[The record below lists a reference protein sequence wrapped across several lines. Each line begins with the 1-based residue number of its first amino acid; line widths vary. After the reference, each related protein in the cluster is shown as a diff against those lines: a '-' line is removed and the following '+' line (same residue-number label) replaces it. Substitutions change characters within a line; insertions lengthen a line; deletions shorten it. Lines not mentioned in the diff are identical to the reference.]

1 MSAKAWAT
9 MNAVD
14 IITKKKD
21 GKILS
26 PEELEYM
33 VMGYTRGEIP
43 DYQMSALLMAIVLN
57 GMTREETVRLTEIMR
72 DSGEVMD
79 LSGIKGIKVD
89 KHSTGGVGD
98 KTTLI
103 AAPIAA
109 AAGVP
114 IAKMSGRGLGFT
126 GGTVDKMEAIPG
138 FRTSMTREE
147 FINSVNTGG
156 IAVIGQTGRI
166 APADKKIYALRD
178 VTGTT
183 QSLALITSSIM
194 SKKLAAGA
202 HNIVLDVK
210 IGSGAFMK
218 TEEDGRTLA
227 RKMVDIGKSFG
238 RNIAAVVTNMDRPL
252 GFAVGNSLEVLEA
265 VSVLKNESRG
275 DLRDI
280 CVALASNLLSLC
292 YGWSEEES
300 EARANE
306 AIESGATLEKFKEWI
321 TAQGGDASFVDDPSL
336 LGKAEYTFEFKAE
349 RDGYISHMNA
359 ETIGKTASVL
369 GAGREKKTD
378 DIDHTAGII
387 LKRKTGDYVKKGETI
402 ALFYTSKEE
411 SEKAAAEMFSSAVD
425 FSDESPVEKP
435 LVYGVIK

>member
-1 MSAKAWAT
+1 MR
-9 MNAVD
+9 MYD
-14 IITKKKD
+14 IIEKKKMGESLTDDEIHFVID
-21 GKILS
+21 GYVK
-26 PEELEYM
+26 
-33 VMGYTRGEIP
+33 GTIP
-43 DYQMSALLMAIVLN
+43 DYQVSPLLMAIYFS
-57 GMTREETVRLTEIMR
+57 GMDDRETAALTKAMMN
-72 DSGEVMD
+72 SGDVVD
-79 LSGIKGIKVD
+79 LSEFGDATVD

-98 KTTLI
+98 KTSLVV
-103 AAPIAA
+103 APIMASL
-109 AAGVP
+109 GCKM
-114 IAKMSGRGLGFT
+114 AKMSGRGLGHT
-126 GGTVDKMEAIPG
+126 GGTVDKLESIPG
-138 FRTSMTREE
+138 FKTSLSPDE
-147 FINSVNTGG
+147 FFDQVRNTGLA
-156 IAVIGQTGRI
+156 IIGSTANL
-166 APADKKIYALRD
+166 APADKKLYALRD
-178 VTGTT
+178 VTATVD
-183 QSLALITSSIM
+183 SVPLIASSIM

-306 AIESGATLEKFKEWI
+306 AIESGAALEKFKEWI

-387 LKRKTGDYVKKGETI
+387 LKRKTGDYVKNGETI

-411 SEKAAAEMFSSAVD
+411 SEKAAAEMFASAVD
-425 FSDESPVEKP
+425 VSDESPIEKP

>member
-1 MSAKAWAT
+1 MR
-9 MNAVD
+9 MYD
-14 IITKKKD
+14 IIEKKKMGESLTDDEIHFVID
-21 GKILS
+21 GYVK
-26 PEELEYM
+26 
-33 VMGYTRGEIP
+33 GTIP
-43 DYQMSALLMAIVLN
+43 DYQVSPLLMAIYFS
-57 GMTREETVRLTEIMR
+57 GMDDRETAALTKAMMN
-72 DSGEVMD
+72 SGDVVDISEFGD
-79 LSGIKGIKVD
+79 ATVD

-98 KTTLI
+98 KTSLVV
-103 AAPIAA
+103 APIMASL
-109 AAGVP
+109 GCKM
-114 IAKMSGRGLGFT
+114 AKMSGRGLGHT
-126 GGTVDKMEAIPG
+126 GGTVDKLESIPG
-138 FRTSMTREE
+138 FKTSLSPDE
-147 FINSVNTGG
+147 FFDQVRNTGLA
-156 IAVIGQTGRI
+156 IIGSTANL
-166 APADKKIYALRD
+166 APADKKLYALRD
-178 VTGTT
+178 VTATVD
-183 QSLALITSSIM
+183 SVPLIASSIM

-306 AIESGATLEKFKEWI
+306 AIESGAALEKFKEWI

-336 LGKAEYTFEFKAE
+336 LGKAEYAFEFKAE

-411 SEKAAAEMFSSAVD
+411 SEKTAAEMFSSAVD
-425 FSDESPVEKP
+425 FSGESPIEKP

>member
-1 MSAKAWAT
+1 MR
-9 MNAVD
+9 MYD
-14 IITKKKD
+14 IIEKKKMGESLTDDEIHFVID
-21 GKILS
+21 GYVK
-26 PEELEYM
+26 
-33 VMGYTRGEIP
+33 GTIP
-43 DYQMSALLMAIVLN
+43 DYQVSPLLMAIYFS
-57 GMTREETVRLTEIMR
+57 GMDDRETAALTKAMMN
-72 DSGEVMD
+72 SGDVVD
-79 LSGIKGIKVD
+79 LSEFGDATVD

-98 KTTLI
+98 KTSLVV
-103 AAPIAA
+103 APIMASL
-109 AAGVP
+109 GCKM
-114 IAKMSGRGLGFT
+114 AKMSGRGLGHT
-126 GGTVDKMEAIPG
+126 GGTVDKLESIPG
-138 FRTSMTREE
+138 FKTSLSPDE
-147 FINSVNTGG
+147 FFDQVRNTGLA
-156 IAVIGQTGRI
+156 IIGSTANL
-166 APADKKIYALRD
+166 APADKKLYALRD
-178 VTGTT
+178 VTATVD
-183 QSLALITSSIM
+183 SVPLIASSIM

-306 AIESGATLEKFKEWI
+306 AIESGAALEKFKEWI

-425 FSDESPVEKP
+425 FSDESPIEKP

>member
-1 MSAKAWAT
+1 MR
-9 MNAVD
+9 MYD
-14 IITKKKD
+14 IIEKKKMGESLTDDEIHFVID
-21 GKILS
+21 GYVK
-26 PEELEYM
+26 
-33 VMGYTRGEIP
+33 GTIP
-43 DYQMSALLMAIVLN
+43 DYQVSPLLMAIYFS
-57 GMTREETVRLTEIMR
+57 GMDDRETAALTKAMMN
-72 DSGEVMD
+72 SGDVVD
-79 LSGIKGIKVD
+79 LSEFGDATVD

-98 KTTLI
+98 KTSLVV
-103 AAPIAA
+103 APIMASL
-109 AAGVP
+109 GCKM
-114 IAKMSGRGLGFT
+114 AKMSGRGLGHT
-126 GGTVDKMEAIPG
+126 GGTVDKLESIPG
-138 FRTSMTREE
+138 FKTSLSPDE
-147 FINSVNTGG
+147 FFDQVRNTGLA
-156 IAVIGQTGRI
+156 IIGSTANL
-166 APADKKIYALRD
+166 APADKKLYALRD
-178 VTGTT
+178 VTATVD
-183 QSLALITSSIM
+183 SVPLIASSIM

-306 AIESGATLEKFKEWI
+306 AIEIGAALEKFKEWI

-336 LGKAEYTFEFKAE
+336 LGKAEYAFEFKAE

-425 FSDESPVEKP
+425 FSDESPIEKP

>member
-1 MSAKAWAT
+1 MR
-9 MNAVD
+9 MYD
-14 IITKKKD
+14 IIEKKKIGESLTDDEIHFVID
-21 GKILS
+21 GYVK
-26 PEELEYM
+26 
-33 VMGYTRGEIP
+33 GTIP
-43 DYQMSALLMAIVLN
+43 DYQVSPLLMAIYFS
-57 GMTREETVRLTEIMR
+57 GMDDRETAALTKAMMN
-72 DSGEVMD
+72 SGDVVD
-79 LSGIKGIKVD
+79 LSEFGDATVD

-98 KTTLI
+98 KTSLVV
-103 AAPIAA
+103 APIMASL
-109 AAGVP
+109 GCKM
-114 IAKMSGRGLGFT
+114 AKMSGRGLGHT
-126 GGTVDKMEAIPG
+126 GGTVDKLESIPG
-138 FRTSMTREE
+138 FKTSLSPDE
-147 FINSVNTGG
+147 FFDQVRNTGLA
-156 IAVIGQTGRI
+156 IIGSTANL
-166 APADKKIYALRD
+166 APADKKLYALRD
-178 VTGTT
+178 VTATVD
-183 QSLALITSSIM
+183 SVPLIASSIM

-280 CVALASNLLSLC
+280 CVTLASNLLSLC

-306 AIESGATLEKFKEWI
+306 AIERGAALEKFKEWI

-387 LKRKTGDYVKKGETI
+387 LKKKTGDHAEAGETL
-402 ALFYTSKEE
+402 ALFYTSKKEA
-411 SEKAAAEMFSSAVD
+411 EKTAAEMFSSALS
-425 FSDESPVEKP
+425 FSDEKPCEEP
-435 LVYGVIK
+435 LVCGVIK

>member
-1 MSAKAWAT
+1 MR
-9 MNAVD
+9 MYD
-14 IITKKKD
+14 IIEKKKMGESLTDDEIHFVID
-21 GKILS
+21 GYVK
-26 PEELEYM
+26 
-33 VMGYTRGEIP
+33 GTIP
-43 DYQMSALLMAIVLN
+43 DYQVSPLLMAIYFS
-57 GMTREETVRLTEIMR
+57 GMDDRETAALTKAMMN
-72 DSGEVMD
+72 SGDVVD
-79 LSGIKGIKVD
+79 LSEFGDATVD

-98 KTTLI
+98 KTSLVV
-103 AAPIAA
+103 APIMASL
-109 AAGVP
+109 GCKM
-114 IAKMSGRGLGFT
+114 AKMSGRGLGHT
-126 GGTVDKMEAIPG
+126 GGTVDKLESIPG
-138 FRTSMTREE
+138 FKTSLSPDE
-147 FINSVNTGG
+147 FFDQVRNTGLA
-156 IAVIGQTGRI
+156 IIGSTANL
-166 APADKKIYALRD
+166 APADKKLYALRD
-178 VTGTT
+178 VTATVD
-183 QSLALITSSIM
+183 SVPLIASSIM

-218 TEEDGRTLA
+218 TEKDGRTLA

-306 AIESGATLEKFKEWI
+306 AIESGAALEKFKEWI

-425 FSDESPVEKP
+425 FSDESPIEKP

>member
-1 MSAKAWAT
+1 MR
-9 MNAVD
+9 MYD
-14 IITKKKD
+14 IIEKKKMGESLTDDEIHFVID
-21 GKILS
+21 GYVK
-26 PEELEYM
+26 
-33 VMGYTRGEIP
+33 GTIP
-43 DYQMSALLMAIVLN
+43 DYQVSPLLMAIYFS
-57 GMTREETVRLTEIMR
+57 GMDDRETAALTKAMMN
-72 DSGEVMD
+72 SGDVVD
-79 LSGIKGIKVD
+79 LSEFGDATVD

-98 KTTLI
+98 KTSLVV
-103 AAPIAA
+103 APIMASL
-109 AAGVP
+109 GCKM
-114 IAKMSGRGLGFT
+114 AKMSGRGLGHT
-126 GGTVDKMEAIPG
+126 GGTVDKLESIPG
-138 FRTSMTREE
+138 FKTSLSPDE
-147 FINSVNTGG
+147 FFDQVRNTGLA
-156 IAVIGQTGRI
+156 IIGSTANL
-166 APADKKIYALRD
+166 APADKKLYALRD
-178 VTGTT
+178 VTATVD
-183 QSLALITSSIM
+183 SVPLIASSIM

-306 AIESGATLEKFKEWI
+306 AIESGAALEKFKEWI

-411 SEKAAAEMFSSAVD
+411 SEKAAEMFSSAVD
-425 FSDESPVEKP
+425 FSDESPIEKP